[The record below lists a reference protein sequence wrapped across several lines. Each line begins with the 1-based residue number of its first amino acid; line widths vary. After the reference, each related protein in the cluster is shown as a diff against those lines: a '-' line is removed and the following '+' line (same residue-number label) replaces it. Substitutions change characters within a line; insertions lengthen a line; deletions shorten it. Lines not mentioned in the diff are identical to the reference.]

1 MNIVLWVVQGLLALL
16 FISAGA
22 MKSFAPLATVKKNLP
37 WANNFPEWVVR
48 FIGVSELLGAIG
60 LILPGLTHIVPLLT
74 AAAAIGLVLVM
85 IFAAIYHAS
94 HREFPSIGFN
104 AILLL
109 LAAFIVVGRLV
120 WLPL

>member
-16 FISAGA
+16 FLAAGGI
-22 MKSFAPLATVKKNLP
+22 KTFAPLETVKKQLP
-37 WANNFPEWVVR
+37 WANHFPAWFVR
-48 FIGVSELLGAIG
+48 FVGASELLAAIG
-60 LILPGLTHIVPLLT
+60 LILPGLTHIAPLLT
-74 AAAAIGLVLVM
+74 TAAAVGLVLVM

-94 HREFPSIGFN
+94 HREFPSIGIN

-109 LAAFIVVGRLV
+109 LAAFIVVGRLL